1 MALECRDVSFSFKD
15 NNGVENQILKD
26 LNFSLDQNQ
35 IKLVYG
41 HIGAGK
47 STLIYLLAGLLDDF
61 EGEIVW
67 DDYSFKKTSSKLD
80 KIRSKY
86 MSINFSNFFYL
97 KDMDVENNIMFPAVF
112 SKKKKSYIDDRLEM
126 MYDTFSD
133 IRLSNTEVF
142 DLKSFRKKKIG
153 TMSNGQREIV
163 MLARMLMNDSKYI
176 LADEMLR
183 SFNTNVKKQMLE
195 ILFEKFHLGTSNS
208 VLLITHDD
216 KMLEYMKHYSKGRC
230 EITAYD
236 FIDKTLRERG

>member
-47 STLIYLLAGLLDDF
+47 STLIYLLAGLLDGF

-67 DDYSFKKTSSKLD
+67 DDYHFTKTSSTLD

-112 SKKKKSYIDDRLEM
+112 SKKNKSYINDRLEM
-126 MYDTFSD
+126 MYDTFSN
-133 IRLSNTEVF
+133 IILSDTEFF
-142 DLKSFRKKKIG
+142 DLKSFSKKK
-153 TMSNGQREIV
+153 NW
-163 MLARMLMNDSKYI
+163 Y
-176 LADEMLR
+176 
-183 SFNTNVKKQMLE
+183 NV
-195 ILFEKFHLGTSNS
+195 
-208 VLLITHDD
+208 
-216 KMLEYMKHYSKGRC
+216 
-230 EITAYD
+230 
-236 FIDKTLRERG
+236 

>member
-1 MALECRDVSFSFKD
+1 MALECRDVSFSFVD
-15 NNGVENQILKD
+15 NAGVEKQILK
-26 LNFSLDQNQ
+26 NMSFKLDKNQ

-61 EGEIVW
+61 EGEIDW
-67 DDYSFKKTSSKLD
+67 DDYHFTNISPKLD

-97 KDMDVENNIMFPAVF
+97 KDMNVEDNIMFPAVF
-112 SKKKKSYIDDRLEM
+112 SKKKKSYIDERLEM
-126 MYDTFSD
+126 MYETFSD
-133 IRLSNTEVF
+133 IQLSDTEVF
-142 DLKSFRKKKIG
+142 NLKNFRNKKIG

-195 ILFEKFHLGTSNS
+195 ILFDKFHLGTANS
-208 VLLITHDD
+208 ALIITHDD
-216 KMLEYMKHYSKGRC
+216 KMLEYMKEYSKGRVD
-230 EITAYD
+230 ITAYD
-236 FIDKTLRERG
+236 FIDKTLKERV